1 MCYSAKIS
9 LFSYL
14 AVITGSI
21 GLYKTNLIP
30 ESLFF
35 TWIGHM
41 QLYNVNLIP
50 ESINCIWL
58 THPQNIDSGIKLTLY
73 NWNDPAS
80 PII

>member
-50 ESINCIWL
+50 ESINCI
-58 THPQNIDSGIKLTLY
+58 
-73 NWNDPAS
+73 
-80 PII
+80 